1 MYFQYGEKELAYLKK
16 KDKRL
21 AAAIEQIGMIERV
34 TDDSLFASVVHHIV
48 GQQISSKAQAT
59 IWGRLRNYLVSI
71 DAQNVNAAS
80 AEALQSLGMSMRK
93 ALYIK
98 DFAAKV
104 VNGSFDLDA
113 VQHME
118 DKEAIEALSSLKG
131 IGVWTAEMILLFC
144 LQRRDI
150 LSFDDL
156 AIQRGLR
163 MLYHH
168 RKITKELFSKYRRRY
183 SPYGSVASLYLW
195 TIAGGAIAGMKD
207 YGAQKKVSKKNKF
220 RKEV

>member
-34 TDDSLFASVVHHIV
+34 TDDDLFASVVHHIV

-59 IWGRLRNYLVSI
+59 IWGRLQNYLGSI

-80 AEALQSLGMSMRK
+80 AEALQALGMSMRK

-98 DFAAKV
+98 DFAARV
-104 VNGSFDLDA
+104 VDGSFDLDA
-113 VQHME
+113 VEQMNDE
-118 DKEAIEALSSLKG
+118 EAIEALRSLKG

-168 RKITKELFSKYRRRY
+168 RKITKELFVKYRRRY

-195 TIAGGAIAGMKD
+195 AIAGGAIADMKD
-207 YGAQKKVSKKNKF
+207 YGAQKKVN
-220 RKEV
+220 

>member
-34 TDDSLFASVVHHIV
+34 TDDDLFASVVHHIV

-59 IWGRLRNYLVSI
+59 IWGRLQNYLGSI
-71 DAQNVNAAS
+71 EAQNVNAAS
-80 AEALQSLGMSMRK
+80 AEALQSLGISMRK

-118 DKEAIEALSSLKG
+118 DKEAIEALRNLKG

-168 RKITKELFSKYRRRY
+168 RKITKELFAKYRRRY
-183 SPYGSVASLYLW
+183 TPYGSIASLYLW
-195 TIAGGAIAGMKD
+195 AIAGGAIEGMKD
-207 YGAQKKVSKKNKF
+207 YEEQKKVSKKK
-220 RKEV
+220 

>member
-34 TDDSLFASVVHHIV
+34 TDDDLFASVVHHIV
-48 GQQISSKAQAT
+48 GQQISAKAQAT
-59 IWGRLRNYLVSI
+59 VWARLQNYLETI
-71 DAQNVNAAS
+71 KPQTVNAAS
-80 AEALQSLGMSMRK
+80 AEALQSLGISMRK

-98 DFAAKV
+98 DFAARV
-104 VNGSFDLDA
+104 VDGSFDLDA

-118 DKEAIEALSSLKG
+118 DKEAIEALRSLKG
-131 IGVWTAEMILLFC
+131 IGLWTAEMLLLFC

-168 RKITKELFSKYRRRY
+168 RKITKELFAKYRRRY
-183 SPYGSVASLYLW
+183 SPYGSIASLYLW
-195 TIAGGAIAGMKD
+195 AIAGGAIEGMKD
-207 YGAQKKVSKKNKF
+207 YEEQKKVSKKK
-220 RKEV
+220 